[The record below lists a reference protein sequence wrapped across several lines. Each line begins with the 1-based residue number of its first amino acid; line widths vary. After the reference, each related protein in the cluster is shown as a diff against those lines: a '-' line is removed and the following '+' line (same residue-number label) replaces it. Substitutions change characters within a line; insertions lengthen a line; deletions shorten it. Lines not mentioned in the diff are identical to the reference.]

1 MKISDI
7 LNEKIISTDLDCLDK
22 DDAIN
27 KMIDLARHS
36 GLMLNV
42 DKVRHCVFEREKL
55 VSTGVGKGFA
65 IPHGKTDEIKEI
77 VAAFAILKN
86 PVDFDSIDLEPVKFI
101 FLIVGK
107 ESLLNAHI
115 KLLSRISR
123 LMNKDNFR
131 DKLEEAKTP
140 EEVLKMFR
148 DEEQN
153 YLEM

>member
-7 LNEKIISTDLDCLDK
+7 LNEKIISVDLECSDK

-27 KMIDLARHS
+27 KMIDLADKS
-36 GLMLNV
+36 GLMLNKE
-42 DKVRHCVFEREKL
+42 KVRECVFDREKL

-65 IPHGKTDEIKEI
+65 IPHGKTDHIKDI
-77 VAAFAILKN
+77 VAAFAVLKE
-86 PVDFDSIDLEPVKFI
+86 PIDFDSIDLEPVTFI

-123 LMNKDNFR
+123 LMNKDDFR
-131 DKLEEAKTP
+131 EKLEEAKSS
-140 EEVLKMFR
+140 EEVLKLFIE
-148 DEEQN
+148 EEQT
-153 YLEM
+153 YFDV

>member
-7 LNEKIISTDLDCLDK
+7 LNEKIISVDLDCKDK

-27 KMIDLARHS
+27 KIIDLAEKS

-42 DKVRHCVFEREKL
+42 ESVRQCVFDREKL

-65 IPHGKTDEIKEI
+65 IPHGKTDDIKDI

-86 PVDFDSIDLEPVKFI
+86 PIDFDSIDLEPVKFI

-123 LMNKDNFR
+123 LMNKDEFR
-131 DKLEEAKTP
+131 EKLEEAKSS
-140 EEVLKMFR
+140 EEVLKLFKE
-148 DEEQN
+148 EEQMYFDN
-153 YLEM
+153 

>member
-1 MKISDI
+1 MRISEI
-7 LNEKIISTDLDCLDK
+7 LNEKIISTDLVCTDK

-27 KMIDLARHS
+27 KVIDLAANS
-36 GLMLNV
+36 GLMLDIENV
-42 DKVRHCVFEREKL
+42 RSCVFEREGL

-65 IPHGKTDEIKEI
+65 IPHGKSDMIKDI
-77 VAAFAILKN
+77 VAAFAVLKT
-86 PVDFDSIDLEPVKFI
+86 PIDFDSIDLEPVKFI

-131 DKLEEAKTP
+131 DKLSHANNP
-140 EEVLKMFR
+140 SEVLQIFK

-153 YLEM
+153 QLEL

>member
-7 LNEKIISTDLDCLDK
+7 LNEKIISTDLDCKDK

-42 DKVRHCVFEREKL
+42 EKVRHCVFEREKL

-86 PVDFDSIDLEPVKFI
+86 PIDFDSIDLEPVKFI

-131 DKLEEAKTP
+131 DKLEEAKDP

-153 YLEM
+153 YLDM